1 MIHRPVLLDEVIE
14 MLNIKEDG
22 IYVDATVGAGGHTR
36 AILSRLSDRGLV
48 IGIDRDEE
56 AIKRVGMTL
65 KDRRL
70 RLIHLDYSDMHR
82 VLDITEAKVDGVLM
96 DLGVSMYQ
104 LKDEQRGFSFSSE
117 APLDMRMDRTVRITA
132 ADIVNTWSKEKI
144 EKILRDYA
152 DEKRA
157 RAIAARIVQRRR
169 KARINTCKE
178 LANIVMSVYKRRGRI
193 HPATRTFQAL
203 RIAVNNELEQLQ
215 EGLRSAIDI
224 LNKKGRLCVISYH
237 SVEDR
242 VVKIFFREA
251 EKQGLIKRI
260 NKKPITPSERE
271 IKENPSSR
279 SAKLR
284 VGERL

>member
-1 MIHRPVLLDEVIE
+1 MIHKPVLLDEVIE
-14 MLNIKEDG
+14 MLNIKDDG
-22 IYVDATVGAGGHTR
+22 IYVDATVGGGGHTR

-56 AIKRVGMTL
+56 AIKRVGTTL

-70 RLIHLDYSDMHR
+70 RLIHMDFSDMNR
-82 VLDITEAKVDGVLM
+82 VLDITGAKVDGVLM
-96 DLGVSMYQ
+96 DLGVSMCQ
-104 LKDEQRGFSFSSE
+104 LKDQDRGFSFSSE
-117 APLDMRMDRTVRITA
+117 APLDMRMDRTAGITA

-144 EKILRDYA
+144 ERILRDYA

-157 RAIAARIVQRRR
+157 RAIATRIVQRRR
-169 KARINTCKE
+169 KYRINSCKE
-178 LANIVMSVYKRRGRI
+178 LADIVMCVYKRRGRI

-203 RIAVNNELEQLQ
+203 RMAVNNELEELQ
-215 EGLRSAIDI
+215 KGLRAAIEL
-224 LNKKGRLCVISYH
+224 LNLRGRLCVISYH
-237 SVEDR
+237 SIEDR

-271 IKENPSSR
+271 VNENPSSR

>member
-1 MIHRPVLLDEVIE
+1 MIHKPVLLDEVIE
-14 MLNIKEDG
+14 MLDIKKDG
-22 IYVDATVGAGGHTR
+22 IYVDATVGGGGHTR
-36 AILSRLSDRGLV
+36 AILSRLSDKGLV

-56 AIKRVGMTL
+56 ALNRVGMSL

-70 RLIHLDYSDMHR
+70 RLVHLNFSDMDR
-82 VLDITEAKVDGVLM
+82 LFDVTGAKVDGVLM
-96 DLGVSMYQ
+96 DLGVSMNQ
-104 LKDEQRGFSFSSE
+104 LKDEQRGFSFYSE
-117 APLDMRMDRTVRITA
+117 APLDMRMDRTARITA
-132 ADIVNTWSKEKI
+132 SDIVNTWSKEKI
-144 EKILRDYA
+144 ERILRDYA

-157 RAIAARIVQRRR
+157 RAIATRIVQRRR
-169 KARINTCKE
+169 KGRINTCKE
-178 LANIVMSVYKRRGRI
+178 LADIVMSVYKRRGRI

-203 RIAVNNELEQLQ
+203 RIAVNNEVEELQ
-215 EGLRSAIDI
+215 EGLRSAMNI

-251 EKQGLIKRI
+251 ETQGLLKRI
-260 NKKPITPSERE
+260 NKKPITPSVRE
-271 IKENPSSR
+271 LKENPSSR